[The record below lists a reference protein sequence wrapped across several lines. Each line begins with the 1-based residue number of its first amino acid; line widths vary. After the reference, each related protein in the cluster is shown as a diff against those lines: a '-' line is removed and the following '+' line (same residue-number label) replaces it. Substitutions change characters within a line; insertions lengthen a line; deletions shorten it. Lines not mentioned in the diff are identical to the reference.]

1 MSKNLLQVR
10 LTDELEEMKQYL
22 IKRGCKISHKVR
34 EFIVQLYGFEKN
46 REAANITNSPTI

>member
-10 LTDELEEMKQYL
+10 LSDELEEMKQFL

-34 EFIVQLYGFEKN
+34 ELIIQLYGFEVN
-46 REAANITNSPTI
+46 REAANVTNSPTI